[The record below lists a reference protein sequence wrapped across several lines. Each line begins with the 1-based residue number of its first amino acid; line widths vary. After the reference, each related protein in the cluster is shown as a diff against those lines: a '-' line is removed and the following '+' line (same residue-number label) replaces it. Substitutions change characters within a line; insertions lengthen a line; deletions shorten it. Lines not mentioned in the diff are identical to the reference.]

1 MTAEPEGRRAGDYC
15 ERVIPLEYRDFFTA
29 AASTSGA
36 LIGLLFV
43 AISVSQENAQRVEA
57 RLNFHTRA
65 SAALLVFSNALIL
78 SLAAL
83 VPGVSLGWWCLFGSL
98 VIIAFGFATVRSA
111 VEELRRSRG
120 DWRPFGVAGGLL
132 AIAGFELYAG
142 LRLIEGGSA
151 QDAIDTVNY
160 VVIADLVGG
169 ISRSWQLVRMR
180 DTGLFSSLNI
190 LARGDERLAT
200 DERGAD
206 GWRGTDGE
214 RGADGRRGERGAD
227 GGRGGSGRE
236 GGPRARD

>member
-1 MTAEPEGRRAGDYC
+1 MTAEPEGGRVGHYR
-15 ERVIPLEYRDFFTA
+15 ERVIPLEYHDFFTA

-43 AISVSQENAQRVEA
+43 AISVSQENGERVEA

-83 VPGVSLGWWCLFGSL
+83 VPGTSLGWWCLFGSL
-98 VIIAFGFATVRSA
+98 VILAFGLATVRSG
-111 VEELRRSRG
+111 VEEWRRRRG

-142 LRLIEGGSA
+142 VELIGDGSNRN
-151 QDAIDTVNY
+151 AIDTVNY
-160 VVIADLVGG
+160 VVIADLIGG
-169 ISRSWQLVRMR
+169 ISRSWRLVRMR
-180 DTGLFSSLNI
+180 DTGLISSLSI

-200 DERGAD
+200 DEPGEAGEPGGND
-206 GWRGTDGE
+206 GYGE
-214 RGADGRRGERGAD
+214 NSGN
-227 GGRGGSGRE
+227 GRGD
-236 GGPRARD
+236 GPQRRD

>member
-1 MTAEPEGRRAGDYC
+1 MTFSVLRPRISVTAEPEGRRVGHYR
-15 ERVIPLEYRDFFTA
+15 EQVIPLEYRDFFTA

-43 AISVSQENAQRVEA
+43 AISVSQENAQRIET

-98 VIIAFGFATVRSA
+98 VIVAFGFATVRSG
-111 VEELRRSRG
+111 VEEWRRRRG

-132 AIAGFELYAG
+132 AIAGIELYAG
-142 LRLIEGGSA
+142 VRLIGGSSD

-169 ISRSWQLVRMR
+169 ISRSWGLVQMR
-180 DTGLFSSLNI
+180 DTGLLSSLSI

-200 DERGAD
+200 E
-206 GWRGTDGE
+206 E
-214 RGADGRRGERGAD
+214 RGERGERGRD
-227 GGRGGSGRE
+227 GGDGGQ
-236 GGPRARD
+236 RD